1 MWFHRT
7 FGRGRIAVLGAVASG
22 AIIVAAGGV
31 ATTQASTTFTAPAW
45 TLQIGQP
52 GAAFVYPWGMAWDPV
67 SDTILTSDYNNW
79 QVRRFTTD
87 GTLAGTYS
95 SKAALGGQQP
105 YGIAVDAATD
115 DFVVDDLEGYLRYS
129 ATGTLLDS
137 VSTAPEHAYYAPF
150 LAISPTTE
158 TVYVVQSNGLDLSGS
173 NVVLM
178 YDENDHFLGEFG
190 SNGKSCSGAHFGLIR
205 GVDVDNAGNV
215 YINDVSNHCVQVF
228 NGTGTFERSFSTK
241 AGLPIND
248 QLSNNTRGLA
258 IDRANGIVYI
268 ADSANQFVGV
278 FSTAGKDLG
287 TIGTPGSDC
296 SGAGQLDGPRDI
308 AVGSDGTV
316 YVSDYTC
323 FTIDAFNPLFA
334 TTNPGGFLQPIPNP
348 TVPPPPGGLN
358 FAVGVGVSQDG
369 TSVFVTDTFN
379 QRVQEFDGPGSATPG
394 AFVQM
399 WGSRQPVLND
409 PCAMDYP
416 RGAAVDPVNG
426 NLWINDTRSGYIKA
440 YTPTGNAGGPLP
452 CATPT
457 GATVSTLAVFG
468 GQVQVHGCIACAP
481 GKFFYSRGI
490 FVGGP
495 NDDVYVP
502 DSANGR
508 LQVLTQA
515 GVEVPGFPVAC
526 GTTVANPAGYNG
538 CSGVTVDSAG
548 NIYAVSINQGRVDV
562 FSPSGKL
569 LRTIGATA
577 PGGRLGLP
585 FDAALSPSGNVLYV
599 SEINNNRV
607 SEFDPATGAFLG
619 SWGSLG
625 TAHGQFNEPMG
636 LAVDAAGNVYV
647 NDYGNDRIEVFT
659 P

>member
-1 MWFHRT
+1 MLLNSVR
-7 FGRGRIAVLGAVASG
+7 RQRRVLVTAAMTT
-22 AIIVAAGGV
+22 AMIVAAGSV
-31 ATTQASTTFTAPAW
+31 AVTQASAAFKAPAW

-67 SDTILTSDYNNW
+67 SNTILAGDYNNW
-79 QVRRFTTD
+79 QVRRFNPS

-105 YGIAVDAATD
+105 YGVAVDPVTD

-129 ATGTLLDS
+129 PTGTLLKS
-137 VSTAPEHAYYAPF
+137 VSTAPEFAYYAPF
-150 LAISPTTE
+150 IGISPTTE
-158 TVYVVQSNGLDLSGS
+158 TVYVVQSSGLSPTGS

-178 YDENDHFLGEFG
+178 FDKNDNFLGKFG
-190 SNGKSCSGAHFGLIR
+190 TNGKSCNGANFGLIR
-205 GVDVDNAGNV
+205 GVDVDGSGNV

-228 NGTGTFERSFSTK
+228 SGTGSFERSFSTK
-241 AGLPIND
+241 AGLPAKD

-258 IDRANGIVYI
+258 VDRTNNIVYI

-278 FSTAGKDLG
+278 FSTAGKVLG

-308 AVGSDGTV
+308 AVGPTGTV

-323 FTIDAFNPLFA
+323 FTIDAYNPLFA
-334 TTNPGGFLQPIPNP
+334 NTNPGGFLHTVPNP

-369 TSVFVTDTFN
+369 RSVYVTDTFN
-379 QRVQEFDGPGSATPG
+379 QRVQEFDGPSTTTPG
-394 AFVQM
+394 AVVQM

-416 RGAAVDPVNG
+416 RGASVDPSNG

-440 YTPTGNAGGPLP
+440 YTPAGNGGGRLA
-452 CATPT
+452 CATPA
-457 GATVSTLAVFG
+457 GATVSAFTDFG
-468 GQVQVHGCIACAP
+468 GQVQVGSCVTCSP

-495 NDDVYVP
+495 KDDVYVP
-502 DSANGR
+502 DSSNGR
-508 LQVLTQA
+508 LQVLSHA
-515 GVEVPGFPVAC
+515 GVEVAGFPVAC
-526 GTTVANPAGYNG
+526 GTEVGNPAGYNG
-538 CSGVTVDSAG
+538 CTGVTADSAG
-548 NIYAVSINQGRVDV
+548 NVYAVSINQGVVDV

-577 PGGRLGLP
+577 PSGKLGQP
-585 FDAALSPSGNVLYV
+585 FDAALSPDGSTLYV
-599 SEINNNRV
+599 TEVKNNRI
-607 SEFDPATGAFLG
+607 SEFNPTTGAFLG
-619 SWGSLG
+619 SFGSKG
-625 TAHGQFNEPMG
+625 TAHGDFNQPMG
-636 LAVDAAGNVYV
+636 LAVDSAGNIYV
-647 NDYGNDRIEVFT
+647 NDYGNDRIEVFA

>member
-1 MWFHRT
+1 MFLHTVRGK
-7 FGRGRIAVLGAVASG
+7 GRVLATAATTT
-22 AIIVAAGGV
+22 AIIVSAGG
-31 ATTQASTTFTAPAW
+31 AAATQASAAFKAPSW
-45 TLQIGQP
+45 TLQIGQQ
-52 GAAFVYPWGMAWDPV
+52 GAAFVYPWGMAWDPA
-67 SDTILTSDYNNW
+67 SNTIITGDYNNW
-79 QVRRFTTD
+79 QVRRFTSS

-105 YGIAVDAATD
+105 YGIAVDPTTD

-129 ATGTLLDS
+129 PTGTLLNS
-137 VSTAPEHAYYAPF
+137 VSTAAEHAYYAPF
-150 LAISPTTE
+150 IAISPTTE
-158 TVYVVQSNGLDLSGS
+158 TVYVVQSTGLSPTGS

-178 YDENDHFLGEFG
+178 YDKNDNFLGEFG
-190 SNGKSCSGAHFGLIR
+190 STGKSCSGAQFGLIR
-205 GVDVDNAGNV
+205 GIDVDSSGSV

-228 NGTGTFERSFSTK
+228 SGTGSFERSFSTK
-241 AGLPIND
+241 AGLPAKD

-258 IDRANGIVYI
+258 IDRANNIVYI

-278 FSTAGKDLG
+278 FSTAGKVLG

-296 SGAGQLDGPRDI
+296 SGGGQLDGPRDI
-308 AVGSDGTV
+308 AVGPTGTV

-323 FTIDAFNPLFA
+323 FTIDAYKPLFA
-334 TTNPGGFLQPIPNP
+334 KTNPGGFLQLIPNP
-348 TVPPPPGGLN
+348 TMPPPTGGLN

-369 TSVFVTDTFN
+369 RSVYVTDTFN
-379 QRVQEFDGPGSATPG
+379 QRVQEFDGPSTATPG

-416 RGAAVDPVNG
+416 RGAAVDPRNG
-426 NLWINDTRSGYIKA
+426 NLWINDTRSAYIKA
-440 YTPTGNAGGPLP
+440 YTPTGNASGPLP
-452 CATPT
+452 CASPT
-457 GATVSTLAVFG
+457 GATVSTFKVFG
-468 GQVQVHGCIACAP
+468 GQVQVKGCISCSP

-495 NDDVYVP
+495 NDDVYVT
-502 DSANGR
+502 DSSNGR
-508 LQVLTQA
+508 LQVLSQG
-515 GVEVPGFPVAC
+515 GVEVAGFPVAC
-526 GTTVANPAGYNG
+526 GTTVPNPAGYNG
-538 CSGVTVDSAG
+538 CTGVTADSAG
-548 NIYAVSINQGRVDV
+548 NVYAASINQGVIDV
-562 FSPSGKL
+562 FNPSGKL

-599 SEINNNRV
+599 SEVGNNRI
-607 SEFDPATGAFLG
+607 SEFNPSTGAYIG
-619 SWGSLG
+619 SWGSNG
-625 TAHGQFNEPMG
+625 TAHGKFNQPMG